1 MFSTIILAEQTLG
14 PPISL
19 TTMISLQIDGP
30 AKIHGSLRLKGNKN
44 AVLPMLAASMLTSET
59 VVLRNVPDIL
69 DVRNM
74 LDIAL
79 ALGANGDFQGETLTV
94 TARELHPEAFPQ
106 RLCQAIRTSIL
117 FAGPLTARLGEIRI
131 GMPGGDVIGRRRLDT
146 HFYGLRKLGI
156 EVETDADGY
165 HFVRT
170 APRLHGC
177 EMFLDEASV
186 TATEHILMTA
196 CLAEG
201 RTIIRNAACEPH
213 VISLA
218 NLLTAMGAHITG
230 QGTNLLTVD
239 GVESLHGAE
248 CTVESDH
255 VEAVSYLALAAA
267 TQGELEVT
275 GLISPSNYWMPHRVF
290 ERFGCCL
297 ELAPNRLHLDQTGR
311 RPAITPDLNNAIPVI
326 SDGPWPQFPSDMMSS
341 FIALATQAT
350 GTVLFFEKM
359 FESRMY
365 FVDKLISMG
374 ASAVVC
380 DPHRAVISGPAMLHG
395 VEMTSPDIRAGM
407 AMVIA
412 ACCAQGRSIIR
423 NLEMIK
429 RGYTSLTE
437 NLNALGVRCHEI

>member
-1 MFSTIILAEQTLG
+1 
-14 PPISL
+14 
-19 TTMISLQIDGP
+19 MISLRIDGP
-30 AKIHGSLRLKGNKN
+30 ARIHGSLRLKGNKN
-44 AVLPMLAASMLTSET
+44 AVLPMLAAAMLTPEPVT
-59 VVLRNVPDIL
+59 LRNVPDIL

-74 LDIAL
+74 LSIVQAM
-79 ALGANGDFQGETLTV
+79 GANSNWQGETLTLS
-94 TARELHPEAFPQ
+94 AQSLHPDCFPQ
-106 RLCQAIRTSIL
+106 ELCQAIRTSIL
-117 FAGPLTARLGEIRI
+117 FAGPLVARFGEVTL

-146 HFYGLRKLGI
+146 HFYGLRKLGVDI
-156 EVETDADGY
+156 EATAQGY
-165 HFVRT
+165 NFVRT

-230 QGTNLLTVD
+230 QGTNLLVVD
-239 GVESLHGAE
+239 GVESLHGAD

-267 TQGELEVT
+267 TMGELEVT

-290 ERFGCCL
+290 ERFGCRL
-297 ELAPNRLHLDQTGR
+297 ELAPNRLYLKQQA
-311 RPAITPDLNNAIPVI
+311 RPVISPDLNNAIPVI

-380 DPHRAVISGPAMLHG
+380 DPHRAVISGPATLHG

-412 ACCAQGRSIIR
+412 ACCAQGRSVIR

-437 NLNALGVRCHEI
+437 NLLSLGVNCQEI